1 VLRLFIAGVTLGAL
15 ALAPHAAAQEAE
27 DTWKD
32 LVTQGQH
39 AAANKQYAAAEPIFL
54 KAIHEAER
62 FGTDGWRVGATLE
75 SLGQVYTAEKK
86 FAEAESAYRRALGIL
101 SKGDTS
107 DSEETA
113 NVNFDIA
120 NLMFAAGRL
129 SETLLYAR
137 KALTSYETAQGGT
150 SVPTAATLCL
160 IGDSLRTMKNF
171 IDAEAPLKRCA
182 DIREAD
188 GGIDDT
194 ELADALHSLA
204 LTYAGE
210 GKYALAEPR
219 FKLAEKIRE
228 SRLGLTSPLLAL
240 TMEDHAAMLRNL
252 GRTKEAERLMVLSA
266 AIRRN
271 EKKNV
276 H

>member
-1 VLRLFIAGVTLGAL
+1 VFRLFIAGVTLCAFTFT
-15 ALAPHAAAQEAE
+15 PHAAAQVAE

-39 AAANKQYAAAEPIFL
+39 AAANKEYATAEPIFL
-54 KAIHEAER
+54 KAVHEAER
-62 FGTDGWRVGATLE
+62 FGTDDWRVGVTLE

-86 FAEAESAYRRALGIL
+86 FTEAEGAYRRALGIVG
-101 SKGDTS
+101 KADS
-107 DSEETA
+107 DNQGAA
-113 NVNFDIA
+113 NIDFDMA
-120 NLMFAAGRL
+120 SLMFAAGRL
-129 SETLLYAR
+129 SEALVFAR
-137 KALTSYETAQGGT
+137 KALTAYETALGGT
-150 SVPTAATLCL
+150 SVQTAAALCL
-160 IGDSLRTMKNF
+160 VGDSLRTMKNF

-188 GGIDDT
+188 GGIDDA

-219 FKLAEKIRE
+219 FKLTEKIRE
-228 SRLGLTSPLLAL
+228 SKLGLTSPLLAR
-240 TMEDHAAMLRNL
+240 TMEDHAAMLRTL
-252 GRTKEAERLMVLSA
+252 GRTKEAERLMLLSA

-271 EKKNV
+271 EKKNA

>member
-1 VLRLFIAGVTLGAL
+1 VIRLFIAEVTLGVL
-15 ALAPHAAAQEAE
+15 TLAPHAKAQEAE

-39 AAANKQYAAAEPIFL
+39 AAAVGEYAKAEPIYL
-54 KAIHEAER
+54 KAVHEAER
-62 FGTDGWRVGATLE
+62 FGAEDWRVGVTLE

-86 FAEAESAYRRALGIL
+86 FSEAEGAYRRALGIVVQANG
-101 SKGDTS
+101 SDTR
-107 DSEETA
+107 EAA

-120 NLMFAAGRL
+120 NLMFADSRL
-129 SETLLYAR
+129 SEALVYGR
-137 KALTSYETAQGGT
+137 KALSSYETSLGGT
-150 SVPTAATLCL
+150 SLQTAAALCL

-188 GGIDDT
+188 GGIDDAD
-194 ELADALHSLA
+194 LAEALHSLA
-204 LTYAGE
+204 LTYVGD

-228 SRLGLTSPLLAL
+228 GKLGLTSPLLAR
-240 TMEDHAAMLRNL
+240 TMEDHAAMLRKL
-252 GRTKEAERLMVLSA
+252 GRTKEAERLMLLSS

-271 EKKNV
+271 EKKNAR
-276 H
+276 